1 MINIKRNNKV
11 FFTIEDF
18 GEGSK
23 LSYQL
28 MDHHYIILKFTTA
41 SPIYFEIGD
50 SVEIPDFGYF
60 ELTSAYFPK
69 HNDSDGYD
77 YEMQMDAYY
86 MAWKNKLCKYR
97 PQYGANETS
106 FKLTTSVGVHMNVI
120 LGNLKALGLTYNGK
134 DFSVDYTTYNNN
146 AFDVQK
152 RFLIEYGSISIIDA
166 LNSICSEDALNCE
179 WWIDGSIIYLG
190 YCETE
195 GQTTFEQDVN
205 VLSMSYS
212 ESKSTYITR
221 LYAFGSDRNIPKG
234 YFTGADADVTTDGV
248 ATDYLMLPNKEVDKE
263 GFYSK
268 DGYLEN
274 VNVVK
279 NEKQAI
285 EGVVMFE
292 DEYPKVESVVSNIK
306 TYDSTVDNDDGTKTT
321 QTFWQ
326 VTATDAFATSF
337 ETSWKKKN
345 LTLGIKFTS
354 GALMGMEFDVSF
366 KVIDKV
372 NYFEIVANETYGR
385 TLPDGV
391 MCPKVGDRFFIY
403 NWDATKITDTTL
415 IQTAQ
420 SSLFERAKQYYQ
432 KTMISNS
439 NFTCTMDGDK
449 FYNDGTYDY
458 HPLGEQVKL
467 INDMFSQ
474 VDAEGKHYRNSRII
488 GMDIPLDIP
497 YDHPQYTVGEK
508 AATSRLGKLEDK
520 VDSITVNGIQIGGG
534 GVGGGAGVYVIGV
547 NDTTP
552 ETDSNVY
559 SARRVRNDFLSKVK
573 EDTAQ
578 KAITFKEGLKVG
590 DVGKGIDGKGDAVL
604 GDVVVDRVHDVNS
617 TPADR
622 VVVGAQGFDLYLGE
636 DGKSHLYIDFLVARV
651 KAFFAQLEIRRVSYS
666 GGTTIFSN
674 AGSTIAKVMELKNGK
689 DTVAY
694 KCYAV
699 ADDGTTKTKNWWHV
713 GMMALCQT
721 FNVKSGTS
729 NDVSNRYYWRLVVDT
744 GQEVLEDGK
753 LYDYVILS
761 NVRDFEGGDAMLPSR
776 GVRVLADER
785 GRVLRW
791 GGVAVAAAYDG
802 ELVSMAELFEQQ
814 EGSGTDDGGNVI
826 AQRRFYGYEAVDGG
840 EPDAPA
846 EGDVIVQVG
855 DQIRWKSHG
864 NVIKLSTSTED
875 KATDKA
881 TAKATAN
888 APSITMYHGIGAP
901 RKVGTAVTPYVW
913 QKVTC
918 ILSPEK
924 VRINADT
931 FELFSGS
938 PDNVISLYVV
948 SYELVPTSRTL
959 VKHDDGTTTPN
970 HFGVDVV
977 KRVGSSKTVL
987 NADEYTVK
995 AEVTYE
1001 DGNTET
1007 LSLADLYES
1016 VLRNLTALKL
1026 VACSAKDATDVL
1038 AETDI
1043 AVLSDGKK
1051 GADGA
1056 NGNDGANGTDGESA
1070 IEVTWNPNPI
1080 VLTTKRDSNGNVS
1093 VVLGSDRVS
1102 RVTFSRDGQD
1112 WGKNHIIDFSIL
1124 EMNGCYA
1131 VVGSGDGFLIVI
1143 ERVNQQSITTSD
1155 GKTIT
1160 VPVTTAS
1167 VSVAA
1172 KYQAAD
1178 GSYSYIYST
1187 LTVNVDVSAVWGG
1200 LKMDMRGLTT
1210 QYNEISGKY
1219 NDLPLKTPGQL
1230 TEYTSTIKQT
1240 ARNISL
1246 KVSETAVGRK
1256 NLLVDSAFEKRNVF
1270 VTDSYNSGIQVL
1282 DNVGGVNSY
1291 CLEAVNPGE
1300 YPWLSWCGDA
1310 GGNIKVEKG
1319 KTYTLSVWAKRDS
1332 SYAYCYCEF
1341 YLHSTKTTKH
1351 DDSNRVSLFSYGFSF
1366 RANKVWELKTYTF
1379 AIPENAT
1386 MEYLE
1391 VLLVFTPLTSK
1402 TSADKIHCWYCQPM
1416 LVEGDE
1422 YVGWSMSKEDAE
1434 YVGGN
1439 LLDNTDTLKTGGT
1452 LTVATENT
1460 GLHPTNGSAD
1470 EIARQTY
1477 NGCAT
1482 LNSDARYYSGN
1493 IDTVKW
1499 DLGDTGFVKQ
1509 GQDYMLSFWAKG
1521 NKYGQFTAYFYK
1533 SDTTEEVFVEVL
1545 DRVNGSNQ
1553 HSAANGNAQVEFD
1566 KDYEWKQYWVHWRV
1580 VGGNLPKYVLIRC
1593 VQGCDLYIS
1602 QPKLEYG
1609 ATVTEYTTSRSM
1621 SSRLLAAGID
1631 INSKQIMLT
1640 ADKTKFRT
1648 QSGDEVAVFDDK
1660 GINAKLLNV
1669 DNAVANVIKTNEL
1682 TAKNLNVT
1690 GSSTFGIWKIEH
1702 DSTYNCDIITAN
1714 VDTWGGVNISGSMIQ
1729 YTPAFVRSG
1738 NPLSGY
1744 MRVGAYVTEFGFG
1757 ESSGQYYSGVWLGR
1771 AAYTVANGKQNSW
1784 GLPSAYKMADES
1796 VDATKFVAYVYSP
1809 YSGNTPSV
1817 YMYKPKGGVVMETN
1831 AGIRAAFISHVHDTG
1846 SDSGAGDSTGLIVTT
1861 NNSYSITVKLPN
1873 NPIAGQQVTVVQKGS
1888 GKVFI
1893 KSTKANIRTAGESS
1907 ATQQRVSNS
1916 QGQISLFVFD
1926 GTDWNCSYFNSRMY
1940 SN

>member
-326 VTATDAFATSF
+326 VTATDAFTTSF

-391 MCPKVGDRFFIY
+391 MCPKVGDMFFIY

-534 GVGGGAGVYVIGV
+534 GGVGGGAGVYVIGV

-590 DVGKGIDGKGDAVL
+590 DGGKGIDGKGDAVL
-604 GDVVVDRVHDVNS
+604 GDVIVDRVHDVNS

-622 VVVGAQGFDLYLGE
+622 VVVGAKGFDLYLGE
-636 DGKSHLYIDFLVARV
+636 DGKSHLYIDYLVARV

-674 AGSTIAKVMELKNGK
+674 AGSTIAKVMELKNGN

-699 ADDGTTKTKNWWHV
+699 ADDGTTKTMNWWHV

-761 NVRDFEGGDAMLPSR
+761 NVREFEGGEAMLPSR

-791 GGVAVAAAYDG
+791 GSVAVAAAYDG

-814 EGSGTDDGGNVI
+814 EGSGTDEGGNVI
-826 AQRRFYGYEAVDGG
+826 AQRVFYGYEAVNDG

-864 NVIKLSTSTED
+864 NVIKLATSTED
-875 KATDKA
+875 NNTG
-881 TAKATAN
+881 N
-888 APSITMYHGIGAP
+888 APSITMYYGVGAP

-913 QKVTC
+913 QEVTC
-918 ILSPEK
+918 ILSPGK
-924 VRINADT
+924 VRINADM

-938 PDNVISLYVV
+938 TGNVIEPYVV

-970 HFGVDVV
+970 GFGVDVI

-987 NADEYTVK
+987 KADEYTVK

-1093 VVLGSDRVS
+1093 AVIDSDSVARVK
-1102 RVTFSRDGQD
+1102 FSRDGED
-1112 WGKNHIIDFSIL
+1112 WGMSHILGDPSAQPR
-1124 EMNGCYA
+1124 GCDA
-1131 VVGSGDGFLIVI
+1131 VVGADNDGFYVRIKSVFQHT
-1143 ERVNQQSITTSD
+1143 VTASD
-1155 GKTIT
+1155 GTTIL

-1167 VSVAA
+1167 VTLAA
-1172 KYQAAD
+1172 RYKAAD
-1178 GSYSYIYST
+1178 GTDSYIYTT
-1187 LTVNVDVSAVWGG
+1187 LKVDIEVSAVWGG
-1200 LKMDMRGLTT
+1200 IEMNMKGLKSEFTEVS
-1210 QYNEISGKY
+1210 NKY
-1219 NDLPLKTPGQL
+1219 DKLPLKTPGQL

-1240 ARNISL
+1240 ARNIAL

-1256 NLLVDSAFEKRNVF
+1256 NLLVGSALRRQGEGVLPSIRQ
-1270 VTDSYNSGIQVL
+1270 NSGIQML
-1282 DNVGGVNSY
+1282 NGIDGVN
-1291 CLEAVNPGE
+1291 CFLLEGANGE
-1300 YPWLSWCGDA
+1300 YPWVSWCGDIS
-1310 GGNIKVEKG
+1310 GNIKVKKG
-1319 KTYTLSVWAKRDS
+1319 QTYTLSVWAKRDS
-1332 SYAYCYCEF
+1332 KYAYCYYELW
-1341 YLHSTKTTKH
+1341 YTPTKSTKH
-1351 DDSNRVSLFSYGFSF
+1351 NDSNRKAFQSIAFQF
-1366 RANKVWELKTYTF
+1366 AKDNVWELKTVRF
-1379 AIPENAT
+1379 KIPEDAP

-1391 VLLVFTPLTSK
+1391 VMLVCTKRSDENND
-1402 TSADKIHCWYCQPM
+1402 DKIHCWYCQPM

-1422 YVGWSMSKEDAE
+1422 YVGWSMSEEDAE
-1434 YVGGN
+1434 YIGGN

-1460 GLHPTNGSAD
+1460 YLHPTGGSAD

-1482 LNSDARYYSGN
+1482 LNSNARYSSKN
-1493 IDTVKW
+1493 IDTVQW
-1499 DLGDTGFVKQ
+1499 DLGDTGFIEQ
-1509 GQDYMLSFWAKG
+1509 GQDYTLSFWAKG
-1521 NKYGQFTAYFYK
+1521 NKGGQFAAYFYK
-1533 SDTTEEVFVEVL
+1533 SDTTEQVFVEVL
-1545 DRVNGSNQ
+1545 DMVEGANQ
-1553 HSAANGNAQVEFD
+1553 HTTANGNAQVEFD
-1566 KDYEWKQYWVHWRV
+1566 KSYEWKQYWVHWRV
-1580 VGGNLPKYVLIRC
+1580 VGDNLPKYVLIRC
-1593 VQGCDLYIS
+1593 VQGCDLYVS

-1621 SSRLLAAGID
+1621 SSRLLDAGID
-1631 INSKQIMLT
+1631 INSKQITLT
-1640 ADKTKFRT
+1640 ADKTVFRD
-1648 QSGDEVAVFDDK
+1648 QSGKETAVFKD
-1660 GINAKLLNV
+1660 GAINATLINAKQ
-1669 DNAVANVIKTNEL
+1669 AVIDTLKSESVEAG
-1682 TAKNLNVT
+1682 NLSVT

>member
-120 LGNLKALGLTYNGK
+120 LGNLKALGITYNGK

-190 YCETE
+190 YCEME

-391 MCPKVGDRFFIY
+391 MCPKIGDRFFIY

-449 FYNDGTYDY
+449 FYNGGTYDY

-520 VDSITVNGIQIGGG
+520 VDSITVNGIQIGGVGG
-534 GVGGGAGVYVIGV
+534 GVGGGTGVYVIGV

-729 NDVSNRYYWRLVVDT
+729 YNVSNRYYWRLVVDT
-744 GQEVLEDGK
+744 GQEVLADGK
-753 LYDYVILS
+753 TYDYVVLS
-761 NVRDFEGGDAMLPSR
+761 NLKEFDGNGTVHGDIRPLSA
-776 GVRVLADER
+776 
-785 GRVLRW
+785 
-791 GGVAVAAAYDG
+791 
-802 ELVSMAELFEQQ
+802 LFE
-814 EGSGTDDGGNVI
+814 EYETTTTDDSNTPV
-826 AQRRFYGYEAVDGG
+826 ASRRFYGYEAVDGG

-864 NVIKLSTSTED
+864 NVIKLATSTED
-875 KATDKA
+875 KTTD
-881 TAKATAN
+881 KATAN
-888 APSITMYHGIGAP
+888 APSITMYHGVGAP

-913 QKVTC
+913 QEVTC
-918 ILSPEK
+918 ILSPGK
-924 VRINADT
+924 VRINADM

-938 PDNVISLYVV
+938 TGNVIEPYVV

-970 HFGVDVV
+970 GFGVDVI

-987 NADEYTVK
+987 KADEYTVK

-1007 LSLADLYES
+1007 FSLADLYES

-1070 IEVTWNPNPI
+1070 IDVIWYPNP
-1080 VLTTKRDSNGNVS
+1080 L
-1093 VVLGSDRVS
+1093 
-1102 RVTFSRDGQD
+1102 
-1112 WGKNHIIDFSIL
+1112 
-1124 EMNGCYA
+1124 
-1131 VVGSGDGFLIVI
+1131 VI
-1143 ERVNQQSITTSD
+1143 NTTSD
-1155 GKTIT
+1155 GSGNVYADCSNATARVSFWRDNENWGERYIDQISVQNEVNCHATAEIQNGDFTVKILSIEHDSIKTKDGKSIT
-1160 VPVTTAS
+1160 VPRTTAS
-1167 VSVAA
+1167 VTIAA
-1172 KYQAAD
+1172 RYWVTASMFTHVFA
-1178 GSYSYIYST
+1178 T
-1187 LTVNVDVSAVWGG
+1187 LSINVNVSAVWGG
-1200 LKMDMRGLTT
+1200 IEMNMYGLTSSFS
-1210 QYNEISGKY
+1210 EISNKY
-1219 NDLPLKTPGQL
+1219 NGLPLKTQGEL
-1230 TEYTSTIKQT
+1230 TDYTSTIKQT
-1240 ARNISL
+1240 ARDISL

-1256 NLLVDSAFEKRNVF
+1256 NLLVGSALRRQGEGVRIQ
-1270 VTDSYNSGIQVL
+1270 TQEGGGIETIGG
-1282 DNVGGVNSY
+1282 VGGVNCVHVVATTANHYSGLFWWGITPNDTK
-1291 CLEAVNPGE
+1291 C
-1300 YPWLSWCGDA
+1300 
-1310 GGNIKVEKG
+1310 IKIEKN
-1319 KTYTLSVWAKRDS
+1319 KTYTASVWVKCDRTDAKVYIEAKWAETATGGERLDYVIQS
-1332 SYAYCYCEF
+1332 G
-1341 YLHSTKTTKH
+1341 
-1351 DDSNRVSLFSYGFSF
+1351 DNLFSVKQANTWQFFSVTF
-1366 RANKVWELKTYTF
+1366 NTNDETKFKDYIEMNFWVNNKTEGITT
-1379 AIPENAT
+1379 NAW
-1386 MEYLE
+1386 
-1391 VLLVFTPLTSK
+1391 F
-1402 TSADKIHCWYCQPM
+1402 CQPM

-1422 YVGWSMSKEDAE
+1422 YVGWSLSEDDAE
-1434 YVGGN
+1434 YIGGN

-1452 LTVATENT
+1452 LTVATVGT
-1460 GLHPTNGSAD
+1460 GLHPNNDSAD

-1509 GQDYMLSFWAKG
+1509 GQDYMFSFMAKG
-1521 NKYGQFTAYFYK
+1521 NKGGQFTAYFYK

-1553 HSAANGNAQVEFD
+1553 HTAANGNAQVEF
-1566 KDYEWKQYWVHWRV
+1566 KEDYVWKRYWVHWRV
-1580 VGGNLPKYVLIRC
+1580 VGGNLPSRVLIRC
-1593 VQGCDLYIS
+1593 LKGCDLYIS

-1631 INSKQIMLT
+1631 INSKQITLT
-1640 ADKTKFRT
+1640 ADKTVFRD
-1648 QSGDEVAVFDDK
+1648 QSGKETAVFKD
-1660 GINAKLLNV
+1660 GAINATLIKAKQ
-1669 DNAVANVIKTNEL
+1669 AVIDTLRTESVEAG
-1682 TAKNLNVT
+1682 NLNVT
-1690 GSSTFGIWKIEH
+1690 GSSRFGIWAIEH
-1702 DSTYNCDIITAN
+1702 DENLGCDIITAN
-1714 VDTWGGVNISGSMIQ
+1714 DTTVGNVNISGSMIQ

-1738 NPLSGY
+1738 NPISGY
-1744 MRVGAYVTEFGFG
+1744 MRTGAQVTEFGCG
-1757 ESSGQYYSGVWLGR
+1757 DGAGNYTGIWLGKS
-1771 AAYTVANGKQNSW
+1771 AYTVARGATNDW
-1784 GLPSAYKMADES
+1784 GLPTGYAIPG
-1796 VDATKFVAYVYSP
+1796 ATFGTAQLTAYVYSP
-1809 YSGNTPSV
+1809 FGGETPAV
-1817 YMYKPKGGVVMETN
+1817 YLYKPQGGIVMETN
-1831 AGIRAAFISHVHDTG
+1831 AAIRGVFVNHVHDTG
-1846 SDSGAGDSTGLIVTT
+1846 SDSGMGNSTGLVVAK
-1861 NNSYSITVKLPN
+1861 NESYAITVSLPTQ
-1873 NPIAGQQVTVVQKGS
+1873 PIAGQQVTVIQKGG
-1888 GKVFI
+1888 GKVYI
-1893 KSTKANIRTAGESS
+1893 KSNKKNIRTAGGTDV
-1907 ATQQRVSNS
+1907 TQQRLSNS
-1916 QGQISLFVFD
+1916 RGQISLFIYD
-1926 GTDWNCSYFNSRMY
+1926 GTDWNCTYITGRMSEY
-1940 SN
+1940 